1 MTGQKQLGHR
11 TFFAEHSE
19 NYGPAGAF
27 GYQPAALKLKIK
39 SMIKFFRHIRE
50 RLLNEN
56 KFSKYLLYA
65 IGEIVLV
72 VIGILIALSI
82 NNWNEGQ
89 SKRKAEL
96 NFYRNTKQQLL
107 DDADN
112 IAGELRYNN
121 KYNEQYNY
129 AIKLIQANDKSKKD
143 SLGKIAVNLIGYS
156 DFDGQG
162 NIYETMVNSGDL
174 KLLNNEKI
182 IEKLRR
188 LEETYYYLNRMESI
202 HFDAV
207 MSMIPDVIQT
217 TQLSTGKVEN
227 EEYLYGLTFENL
239 FVLAH
244 RLTSEKDEVYNR
256 IINEIESIV
265 QLIDNEIE

>member
-1 MTGQKQLGHR
+1 
-11 TFFAEHSE
+11 
-19 NYGPAGAF
+19 
-27 GYQPAALKLKIK
+27 
-39 SMIKFFRHIRE
+39 MIKFFRNIRHD
-50 RLLNEN
+50 LLN
-56 KFSKYLLYA
+56 KGQTGKYIKYA

-82 NNWNEGQ
+82 NNCNDEQ

-96 NFYRNTKQQLL
+96 IFYRNTKQQLL
-107 DDADN
+107 DDANN
-112 IAGELRYNN
+112 IAGELKSNTLYT
-121 KYNEQYNY
+121 EQFRY

-143 SLGKIAVNLIGYS
+143 SLGKIAVNLMTYS

-174 KLLNNEKI
+174 KLLKNTKI

-188 LEETYYYLNRMESI
+188 LEETYFYLNRIENI
-202 HFDAV
+202 HFDV
-207 MSMIPDVIQT
+207 IKSMIPEIFQNIR
-217 TQLSTGKVEN
+217 LSTGKIEN
-227 EEYLYGLTFENL
+227 EDYLYGFKFENI
-239 FVLAH
+239 FVITH
-244 RLTSEKDEVYNR
+244 HITYEKDEVYNR

>member
-1 MTGQKQLGHR
+1 MINFFRKNRQDLLNKGKTGKPAL
-11 TFFAEHSE
+11 
-19 NYGPAGAF
+19 PAG
-27 GYQPAALKLKIK
+27 
-39 SMIKFFRHIRE
+39 R
-50 RLLNEN
+50 
-56 KFSKYLLYA
+56 YLQYA

-107 DDADN
+107 DDANN
-112 IAGELRYNN
+112 IASELEDNTLYT
-121 KYNEQYNY
+121 EQFSY

-143 SLGKIAVNLIGYS
+143 SLGKIAVNLIDYS

-174 KLLNNEKI
+174 KLLRNPEI

-188 LEETYYYLNRMESI
+188 LEETYFYMNRMETI
-202 HFDAV
+202 HFDAI
-207 MSMIPDVIQT
+207 MSIVPEIIPNIR
-217 TQLSTGKVEN
+217 LSTSKVEN
-227 EEYLYGLTFENL
+227 EEYLYGLVFENL
-239 FVLAH
+239 FVITH
-244 RLTSEKDEVYNR
+244 SITFEKDEVYNE
-256 IINEIESIV
+256 IINEIESII